1 LIFSDRLN
9 RIGNLQDLARR
20 LLRIGKEAGLSG
32 VAVARCRKFLGL
44 NTYRA
49 DRRFGLCDMG
59 ATWADEDMHMVVAST
74 SVERDHFISR
84 LQLGQLGESNCSND
98 LLSLST
104 MSLPFL
110 R

>member
-32 VAVARCRKFLGL
+32 VAVPKVSWV

-59 ATWADEDMHMVVAST
+59 ATWADEDMHDGRRVY
-74 SVERDHFISR
+74 
-84 LQLGQLGESNCSND
+84 
-98 LLSLST
+98 
-104 MSLPFL
+104 
-110 R
+110 